1 MAAPAHLRRAGARL
15 ACRVCAARLS
25 GTSSQFPV
33 ESGKVQGWPGQFS
46 RESGPSGG
54 RSAALQLSGWLA
66 CRKLAVRRVATRR
79 LRTLHAVDEIPG
91 ASGRASRGASGRAG
105 GEGVRAGA
113 HGARPVCKD
122 FAMAGARDPDPKP
135 SLLAYPCDLSDVPHL
150 LVAARLPRDNFRLN
164 RNSLNFF
171 KPGYLFSM
179 RCTEPS

>member
-1 MAAPAHLRRAGARL
+1 M
-15 ACRVCAARLS
+15 
-25 GTSSQFPV
+25 
-33 ESGKVQGWPGQFS
+33 
-46 RESGPSGG
+46 
-54 RSAALQLSGWLA
+54 
-66 CRKLAVRRVATRR
+66 
-79 LRTLHAVDEIPG
+79 
-91 ASGRASRGASGRAG
+91 
-105 GEGVRAGA
+105 RAGA